1 MVTIRLSRAG
11 AKKRPFYRVV
21 VTDARAARDGR
32 FLENIG
38 TFDPANDGIFVVNT
52 ERLTYWTGKGART
65 SETLTRLLKKAA
77 KSPKAAAAEKA

>member
-11 AKKRPFYRVV
+11 AKKRPFYRIV

-38 TFDPANDGIFVVNT
+38 TFDPAADGVFAVNHD
-52 ERLTYWTGKGART
+52 RLSFWTGKGAQT
-65 SETLTRLLKKAA
+65 SATLTRLLKKAA
-77 KSPKAAAAEKA
+77 KQAAAAKT

>member
-11 AKKRPFYRVV
+11 AKKHPFYRIV

-38 TFDPANDGIFVVNT
+38 TFDPAKDGIFAVNDA
-52 ERLTYWTGKGART
+52 RLTYWTGKGARP
-65 SETLTRLLKKAA
+65 SATLTRLLKKQ
-77 KSPKAAAAEKA
+77 KKAQSAEKT